1 MIGMPAAALLNQGC
15 FLKTSD
21 FDFHLPAELIA
32 QAPLPARSDSRM
44 LVAHGSTG
52 RLEHRH
58 VTDLPE
64 YLRRGDLMVVNDTRV
79 IPARIFGRK
88 VETGGRVECF
98 FLEEVEPGVWEIMY
112 HASGRMRPGSK
123 ISLGLGQA
131 EAEVV
136 ALRPKGRLWVRVASS
151 LPFADVLETEGVP
164 PVPPYIQR
172 GEGSSLERQMDRERY
187 QTIYASRAGA
197 VAAPTAGLHFT
208 PGLLAEIE
216 GGGVSR
222 AAVTLHVGP
231 GTFKPVKTEELEA
244 HEMEAERYE
253 VSAAAAD
260 AIQAAQRRQGRI
272 LAVGSTTV
280 RTLETVARKHDGRIE
295 ADEGRSALFI
305 YPPYAFHV
313 VDLMLTNFH
322 LPKSTLLM
330 MVSAFAESGGNHPVG
345 YGRNFILNAYQ
356 EAIQQRYRFY
366 SYGDCMLLLR

>member
-1 MIGMPAAALLNQGC
+1 M
-15 FLKTSD
+15 KTSD

-44 LVAHGSTG
+44 LVAHGTTG
-52 RLEHRH
+52 RIEHRH

-88 VETGGRVECF
+88 ADTGGRVECF
-98 FLEEVEPGVWEIMY
+98 FLEEIEPDIWEIMH
-112 HASGRMRPGSK
+112 HASGRMRLGSK
-123 ISLGLGQA
+123 IVLGQGLA

-136 ALRPKGRLWVRVASS
+136 ALRPKGRLWVRMASS

-164 PVPPYIQR
+164 PVPPYIR
-172 GEGSSLERQMDRERY
+172 RSTDSSQARQMDRERY

-208 PGLLAEIE
+208 PELLVEIE
-216 GGGVSR
+216 TIGVSR
-222 AAVTLHVGP
+222 TAVTLHVGP

-253 VSAAAAD
+253 VSAEAAA
-260 AIQAAQRRQGRI
+260 AVQATQHQQGRV

-280 RTLETVARKHDGRIE
+280 RTLETVAQKHDGRIE
-295 ADEGRSALFI
+295 ADQGRSMLFI
-305 YPPYAFHV
+305 YPPYTFRA

-345 YGRNFILNAYQ
+345 YGRDFILNAYQ
-356 EAIQQRYRFY
+356 EAIRQRYRFY